1 MIADIW
7 ANPLYRKLILT
18 AFVLIVQYIIRMLA
32 DKYLLSRREEFSNS
46 IYTLRKVVSYT
57 ITVITLLI
65 LYAVWVDQM
74 GDISIALGL
83 LAAGLAF
90 ALQEVIGSFAGW
102 LSIISSKPF
111 HIGDR
116 IESGGIQGDVVD
128 IGILRTTI
136 MEIGNW
142 LVGDHNTGRIVT
154 LSNAFIFKEPLYS
167 YSVHLHYIW
176 DEIQIPLPYGSNWKR
191 AIEILLETV
200 NDHPEFKKLLPQAR
214 RQRDDISRRY
224 AIKITPLEPKVFV
237 NITDNWIELGL
248 VYPVDTDLRR
258 LFRSDVCE
266 TLLDTFKAEGIEVA
280 SETFAIVEFPG
291 QGKPGIQ

>member
-7 ANPLYRKLILT
+7 ANDLYRKLILT
-18 AFVLIVQYIIRMLA
+18 VLVFIVQFIIRRGIDLYIV
-32 DKYLLSRREEFSNS
+32 KHSE
-46 IYTLRKVVSYT
+46 IYNTSTYTVRKAVRY
-57 ITVITLLI
+57 VITGVTLVV

-74 GDISIALGL
+74 GDFSIALGVM
-83 LAAGLAF
+83 AAGLAF

-102 LSIISSKPF
+102 LVIISGQPF
-111 HIGDR
+111 KIGDR

-128 IGILRTTI
+128 IGILRTTV

-176 DEIQIPLPYGSNWKR
+176 DEIQIPLHYGSDWKK
-191 AIEILLETV
+191 AIEILLKSV
-200 NDHPEFKKLLPQAR
+200 KDHPEYHKLLPIAKQQREDLR
-214 RQRDDISRRY
+214 RHF
-224 AIKITPLEPKVFV
+224 AVKITPLEPRVFV
-237 NITDNWIELGL
+237 NLTDNWIDLGL

-258 LFRSDVCE
+258 FFRSEICQQ
-266 TLLDTFKAEGIEVA
+266 LLESFEAEGIEIA
-280 SETFAIVEFPG
+280 SENMIIDILE
-291 QGKPGIQ
+291 K

>member
-7 ANPLYRKLILT
+7 VNDLYRKLILS
-18 AFVLIVQYIIRMLA
+18 VLVFIVQFIIRRGIDLYIV
-32 DKYLLSRREEFSNS
+32 KHSE
-46 IYTLRKVVSYT
+46 IYNTSTYTVRKAVRY
-57 ITVITLLI
+57 VITGITLVV

-74 GDISIALGL
+74 GDFSIALGVM
-83 LAAGLAF
+83 AAGLAF

-102 LSIISSKPF
+102 LVIISGQPF
-111 HIGDR
+111 KIGDR

-128 IGILRTTI
+128 IGILRTTV

-176 DEIQIPLPYGSNWKR
+176 DEIQIPLHYGSDWKK
-191 AIEILLETV
+191 AIEILLKSV
-200 NDHPEFKKLLPQAR
+200 KDHPEYHKLLPIAKQQREDLR
-214 RQRDDISRRY
+214 RHF
-224 AIKITPLEPKVFV
+224 AVKITPLEPRVFV
-237 NITDNWIELGL
+237 NLTDNWIDLGL

-258 LFRSDVCE
+258 LFRSEICQQ
-266 TLLDTFKAEGIEVA
+266 LLESFEAEGIEIA
-280 SETFAIVEFPG
+280 SENMIIDIV
-291 QGKPGIQ
+291 GK

>member
-7 ANPLYRKLILT
+7 ANDLYRKLILT
-18 AFVLIVQYIIRMLA
+18 VLVFIVQFIIRRGIDLYIV
-32 DKYLLSRREEFSNS
+32 KHSE
-46 IYTLRKVVSYT
+46 IYNTSTYTVRKAVRY
-57 ITVITLLI
+57 VITGITLVV

-74 GDISIALGL
+74 GDFSIALGVM
-83 LAAGLAF
+83 AAGLAF

-102 LSIISSKPF
+102 LVIISGQPF
-111 HIGDR
+111 KIGDR

-128 IGILRTTI
+128 IGILRTTV

-176 DEIQIPLPYGSNWKR
+176 DEIQIPLHYGSDWKK
-191 AIEILLETV
+191 AIEILLKSV
-200 NDHPEFKKLLPQAR
+200 KDHPEYHKLLPIAKQQREDLR
-214 RQRDDISRRY
+214 RHF
-224 AIKITPLEPKVFV
+224 AVKITPLEPRVFV
-237 NITDNWIELGL
+237 NLTDNWIDLGL

-258 LFRSDVCE
+258 LFRSEICQQ
-266 TLLDTFKAEGIEVA
+266 LLESFEAEGIEIA
-280 SETFAIVEFPG
+280 SENMIIDILE
-291 QGKPGIQ
+291 K